1 MNYQEK
7 VLCHRY
13 HPPIKI
19 NNGIRTFIISTVYPR
34 QFLVISVPPKLVVIS
49 DTLLMKLERIIY
61 YKILSNFPAKIW
73 QQDLTNSWHID

>member
-19 NNGIRTFIISTVYPR
+19 NNGMRTFIISIGYSQ
-34 QFLVISVPPKLVVIS
+34 QFLIISVPPQLVVIS
-49 DTLLMKLERIIY
+49 VTLLMKLEQIF
-61 YKILSNFPAKIW
+61 SNFPAKIW
-73 QQDLTNSWHID
+73 QQDLINSWHID

>member
-19 NNGIRTFIISTVYPR
+19 NNGIRTFIISIGYSQ
-34 QFLVISVPPKLVVIS
+34 QFWVVLVPPKLVVMS
-49 DTLLMKLERIIY
+49 DTQRMKLERIIY
-61 YKILSNFPAKIW
+61 YKILSNFPAKIS
-73 QQDLTNSWHID
+73 QQDLINSWHIY